1 MSKLSNLA
9 LALTCTGLLAAPAFA
24 QDKDNTGK
32 FVIERGGAEEKAST
46 STKLDK
52 VLSWET
58 SDGAFKLKLENRV
71 QFRLT
76 GNNEVGNGEN
86 GTNGRDF
93 WNFRVR
99 RLKTTFSGHI
109 FDKDLQ
115 YKVTFAWTNGAG
127 SQVEEAYFTWAVHEL
142 FNVTGGQGKT
152 PFSWEEMTS
161 SGRQSFIDRTVA
173 NEFFNQDFAK
183 GITLGGAFKGD
194 KAVWIR
200 YWAGVYNGVLKGAGD
215 YRNADVA
222 TTSDTFKAN
231 AVGTSTTSA
240 GSGGVDSDM
249 MFSMRLETHPL
260 GEVAHDM
267 VDLRGDDK
275 FSDPLF
281 AIGLGLNWFGSD
293 LVNAD
298 FRPNADTTTASGR
311 SRASQDTLA
320 WTMDGHF
327 RWHGLAVNLEFH
339 WRHTEFHYQGNQVGV
354 NGALLRK
361 QLRPTN
367 MDEMGFSA
375 DVSYFIIPKT
385 FNVGLRYSMVNGD
398 DFEFGNA
405 DGAGLL
411 PDATEMGLVVGYY
424 VQGHNLKIQMDISY
438 VNYQLV
444 DFRSGAPRDP
454 VAGIALPDRSASS
467 RTNDVPDNLGLWQMR
482 LQLQWI
488 F

>member
-1 MSKLSNLA
+1 MSKLSKIA

-24 QDKDNTGK
+24 QDKDASGK

-46 STKLDK
+46 ATKLDK
-52 VLSWET
+52 VLGWET
-58 SDGAFKLKLENRV
+58 SDGKFKLKLENRV

-76 GNNEVGNGEN
+76 GNNEVGQGEN

-99 RLKTTFSGHI
+99 RAKTSFSGHI
-109 FDKDLQ
+109 FDKDFQ
-115 YKVTFAWTNGAG
+115 YKVTLAWTNSAG
-127 SQVEEAYFTWAVHEL
+127 SQVEEAYFTWALHEL
-142 FNVTGGQGKT
+142 FNVTGGQAKT
-152 PFSWEEMTS
+152 PFNWEELTS
-161 SGRQSFIDRTVA
+161 SGKQVFIDRSVA

-183 GITLGGAFKGD
+183 GITLGGAFKSES
-194 KAVWIR
+194 AIWIR
-200 YWAGVYNGVLKGAGD
+200 YWAGVYNGVLKGNGD
-215 YRNADVA
+215 FRNADGA
-222 TTSDTFKAN
+222 TTSDSFKSN
-231 AVGTSTTSA
+231 SVGTA
-240 GSGGVDSDM
+240 PNNSGGVDADL
-249 MFSMRLETHPL
+249 MFSLRLETHPL

-267 VDLRGDDK
+267 VDIRGEDK

-298 FRPNADTTTASGR
+298 LRPNADGTTASGR

-327 RWHGLAVNLEFH
+327 RWHGLAVNLEFF
-339 WRHTEFHYQGNQVGV
+339 WRHTELHYQGNQVGQ
-354 NGALLRK
+354 NGALLSK

-367 MDEMGFSA
+367 LDEMGFSA
-375 DVSYFIIPKT
+375 DVSYFIIPKM
-385 FNVGLRYSMVNGD
+385 FNVGLRYSMVNGE
-398 DFEFGNA
+398 DFEFGGV

-411 PDATEMGLVVGYY
+411 PDATEMGLVLGYY

-444 DFRSGAPRDP
+444 DFRAGAPREP
-454 VAGIALPDRSASS
+454 VAGLALPDRSASS
-467 RTNDVPDNLGLWQMR
+467 RANDVPDNLALWQWR